1 MKLEKDIICSFYPLL
16 LDEYS
21 KNAKGKIYFLTLF
34 AYFNHSEMANKS
46 WITNKADINDCVSYF
61 VPKKNHSIL

>member
-21 KNAKGKIYFLTLF
+21 RNSKGQIYFLTLF
-34 AYFNHSEMANKS
+34 AYFNHSEMILVEVAHGNG
-46 WITNKADINDCVSYF
+46 
-61 VPKKNHSIL
+61 NHYGNAIIM

>member
-34 AYFNHSEMANKS
+34 AYFNHSA
-46 WITNKADINDCVSYF
+46 I
-61 VPKKNHSIL
+61 